1 MHRSWIIR
9 LFGIGLVI
17 TIFIAGFG
25 NAVLYLWNALMPE
38 LFGLP
43 SLTFWQAVGLL
54 CLSWCLFG
62 SWRGLPGWRVGH
74 ARHGSGR
81 GHLTSEQ
88 EHAFRHALRE
98 RCRGDGAESA

>member
-9 LFGIGLVI
+9 LFGIMLVI

-62 SWRGLPGWRVGH
+62 SWRGLPGWNGGH
-74 ARHGSGR
+74 GARR
-81 GHLTSEQ
+81 AHLTSEQ
-88 EHAFRHALRE
+88 EHAFRSAMRG
-98 RCRGDGAESA
+98 RCGGDGAESA

>member
-17 TIFIAGFG
+17 MIFIAGFG
-25 NAVLYLWNALMPE
+25 NAVLHLWNALMPE

-43 SLTFWQAVGLL
+43 SVTFWQAVGLL

-62 SWRGLPGWRVGH
+62 SWRGLPGWHGGH
-74 ARHGSGR
+74 ARHGRR

>member
-9 LFGIGLVI
+9 LFGIMLVI

-25 NAVLYLWNALMPE
+25 NAVLYLWNALMPD

-43 SLTFWQAVGLL
+43 PLTFWQAVGLL

-62 SWRGLPGWRVGH
+62 SWRGLPGWNVGH
-74 ARHGSGR
+74 ARHGRR

-98 RCRGDGAESA
+98 RCRGDGAEST